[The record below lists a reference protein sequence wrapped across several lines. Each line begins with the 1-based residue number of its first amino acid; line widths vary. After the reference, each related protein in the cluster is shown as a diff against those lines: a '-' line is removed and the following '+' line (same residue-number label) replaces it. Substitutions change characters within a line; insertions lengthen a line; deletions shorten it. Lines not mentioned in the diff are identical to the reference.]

1 MLISVGIHYCVKFF
15 QNNSE
20 SVEMIGGSM
29 GLHYCVK
36 FFWWYFCQFCLSVFH
51 FFQFFLFFLFFGL
64 NTFFMNNIDPKYCVC
79 CGGPLLR
86 PAAV

>member
-36 FFWWYFCQFCLSVFH
+36 FFLVVLLSVLFICVSC
-51 FFQFFLFFLFFGL
+51 FSVFLFFLVFLFIFFF
-64 NTFFMNNIDPKYCVC
+64 TNNIDPKYYVC
-79 CGGPLLR
+79 CGGPLLS